1 MSITT
6 AVIAVIAA
14 LVIGLVIGNR
24 GSFAVALVGLIMG
37 DVIKR
42 FALPAVIVLAVAA
55 VAVGGVAAL
64 AGGSF
69 LVAAKYTFF
78 GGAAVALVGL
88 LLRAIAATFKGF

>member
-14 LVIGLVIGNR
+14 LIIGLLIGTR
-24 GSFAVALVGLIMG
+24 GSYNAALVGLIMG

-42 FALPAVIVLAVAA
+42 LALPAIIVLAVAA
-55 VAVGGVAAL
+55 VVVGGVAAL

-69 LVAAKYTFF
+69 LVAAMYTFF

-88 LLRAIAATFKGF
+88 LIRAVAATFKGF